1 MSTAGDLDTAP
12 PHCAAGE
19 QFITRAHL
27 HRSVHPEWLP
37 LLPAW
42 LVWGVVAGG
51 VVSVLVAGVFLI
63 GGRLFPGDPTPSGP
77 RIDGSTR
84 RRTEIRSYLRE
95 ISEPFAEDHEVRG
108 RTVEFYL
115 PGRDVAL
122 TFDARA
128 YFELERAGTYTVLC
142 EYEMP
147 GRALGRRLPFEVP
160 EVDCESGF
168 HGSDPVSNAFDH
180 LGLSR
185 DASPGEVKNAYR
197 DRVKRVHPDHGGSQA
212 EFKRLQEAYA
222 TAREHAAE

>member
-1 MSTAGDLDTAP
+1 MY
-12 PHCAAGE
+12 
-19 QFITRAHL
+19 
-27 HRSVHPEWLP
+27 PEWLP
-37 LLPAW
+37 LLPPW
-42 LVWGVVAGG
+42 LVWGLVAGG
-51 VVSVLVAGVFLI
+51 VATVLVAGVFLI
-63 GGRLFPGDPTPSGP
+63 GGRVFPDDRTPSGH

-84 RRTEIRSYLRE
+84 RRAEIRSYLRE
-95 ISEPFAEDHEVRG
+95 ISEPFAEDHEVHG

-160 EVDCESGF
+160 ELDGESDR
-168 HGSDPVSNAFDH
+168 HGGDPVSRAFEH
-180 LGLSR
+180 LDLSR
-185 DASPGEVKNAYR
+185 TASPDEVRDAYR
-197 DRVKRVHPDHGGSQA
+197 TRVKQVHPDHGGSQA

-222 TAREHAAE
+222 TAREHAAD